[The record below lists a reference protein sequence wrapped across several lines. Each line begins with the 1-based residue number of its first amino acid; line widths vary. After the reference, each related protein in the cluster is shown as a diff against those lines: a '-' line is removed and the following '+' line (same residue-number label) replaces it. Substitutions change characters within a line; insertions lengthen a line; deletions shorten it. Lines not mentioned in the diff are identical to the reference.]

1 MQAQHF
7 SMTLWE
13 SIGICLGFSFALIAM
28 DEFIHARRRKRK
40 QQGGQSGH

>member
-1 MQAQHF
+1 MQPEHF
-7 SMTLWE
+7 SLGLWQ
-13 SIGICLGFSFALIAM
+13 SIAICLGFSFALIAM